1 MIGSL
6 TVGFNRWGGFLAYGV
21 SSWRSQMTNQNV
33 KKSLRA
39 WVRMGHGGPLA
50 FASNVAIFLSGWVTC
65 TAYSLPFGV
74 SLWNTVCYRCI
85 SRRCYSYCIHSDRK
99 VNINFFYLTLRY
111 SVRIINVSRPVS
123 SSSNQIETSCFSSS

>member
-1 MIGSL
+1 MFLVVACLPMVINEGRL
-6 TVGFNRWGGFLAYGV
+6 TETYIFHTHAHARD
-21 SSWRSQMTNQNV
+21 T
-33 KKSLRA
+33 
-39 WVRMGHGGPLA
+39 PPPPA

-123 SSSNQIETSCFSSS
+123 SSSNQIETSCLAQAEMFLT